1 MDRNIVLNYT
11 STLDGSV
18 LMLTCE
24 NDTSRL
30 THEQINIA
38 TCHSSGKWIPD
49 PTQFTCSSLTSVP
62 PGAETT
68 HHPPHSSGSNNVH
81 APISYKLYSLT
92 TIDNIEFISQLS
104 CTDSENCSTFSSL

>member
-1 MDRNIVLNYT
+1 MLNYT

-24 NDTSRL
+24 NDTARL

-38 TCHSSGKWIPD
+38 MCHSSGKWIPD
-49 PTQFTCSSLTSVP
+49 PTQFTCSSLKSVP

-68 HHPPHSSGSNNVH
+68 HRPPHSSGSNNVH
-81 APISYKLYSLT
+81 APISYKLYSYYYR
-92 TIDNIEFISQLS
+92 QY
-104 CTDSENCSTFSSL
+104 